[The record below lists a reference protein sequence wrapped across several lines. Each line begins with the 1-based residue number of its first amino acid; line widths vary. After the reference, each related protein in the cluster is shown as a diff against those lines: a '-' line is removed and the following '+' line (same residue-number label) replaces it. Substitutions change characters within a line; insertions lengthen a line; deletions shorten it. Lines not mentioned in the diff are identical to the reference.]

1 LAEILGEAD
10 DADIFLLREY
20 MFSFLFNSN
29 SSERRPFKEEDFNEG
44 NKFELVRKTNPFRNY
59 FFMNTEKDLQKEINE
74 KYGSP
79 PIFKI
84 VNITPGK
91 NNNNQE
97 ETIVEGN
104 NNNDNKIFNF
114 KKDNDGTYYFQIDN
128 DNNKK
133 LIPYTI
139 QDNPIQFKKANND
152 KNANENSA
160 LLQYEKLGGKRKRK
174 TKTKIKR
181 KGKRKN
187 KTKKKI

>member
-1 LAEILGEAD
+1 
-10 DADIFLLREY
+10 

-181 KGKRKN
+181 TGKRKN